1 MDASDLESI
10 SAQITAVV
18 NGWQNRLLQLDRRN
32 NLLNFRPGRSAV
44 RITNR
49 TPDDIFS
56 SLLNKSAGLR
66 FDYEEPV
73 IALWNNQ
80 TDDPESADDEATGS
94 HFISG
99 DLIGDYPVPELQ
111 RRLRNLMR
119 RANEFRDEQGLSV
132 LYLALGMLEWEDI
145 DGHALQSPL
154 LLLPC
159 ELDRSSPRSPFTL
172 RCIDDVPV
180 ANSTLSAK
188 LRNDFGIELPDLN
201 FDEETPGECLGH
213 YRRALSQRQ
222 HWTVNDNV
230 YLSVFSYSKLAMW
243 HDLESIKDNP
253 TGHDM
258 VATLAG
264 VSLPKSV
271 GDADRL
277 PPLPSERD
285 LAGGGLD
292 DLLKV
297 RDQFAVLPAD
307 FSQLVAIKAVVD
319 GHNLVIY
326 GPPGTGKSQ
335 TIANIIATSLAQGK
349 TVLFVSE
356 KNAALDVVKNRLDES
371 QLGGFCLDLHG
382 ERGNKSNFYQQLKQA
397 VDDPRRVR
405 RADFPFEDLEQA
417 RQKLNDYVRALHEER
432 HPLGMSAFS
441 VLGRLTSIRE
451 TPHIPF
457 PVDNIQRLD
466 RRRLASILSAADRI
480 LVRDKEFKEHQ
491 TSPWRALRSSTPSF
505 EVGDTIRAD
514 MQRAVGYLE
523 GVITAASELAGKL
536 DLPAPH
542 NFSGVATQAKLALHL
557 SSSPGVPRQWL
568 ETDQLKYLTE
578 TAVREK
584 GSQSARAE
592 LLCEIGPYFGN
603 PLRELNYDQLSTE
616 LEAFLGRQARLD
628 EALHDSWRDAIVQ
641 GNRPISSVLRQIR
654 DSLSLVL
661 SNGEQ
666 VAEFLS
672 VPNPTTWSDLQNL
685 AVRSTAIEGMHLV
698 PNSWLT
704 AAGRNEAAREIQDA
718 KETLEKLEVVEAQI
732 LSQFQSSALEA
743 IDDSMIRRFRTD
755 HQSKLRRIFGG
766 GYRADRRTVRSL
778 RRVAGSTTFR
788 QELQA
793 VSEVAEFKE
802 LTANW
807 DSRRER
813 LATTIGD
820 RMEGR
825 RTDWDAVMR
834 EISKIDGFLADA
846 PSGTLQ
852 FSTSHEILVDPS
864 LIDRLS
870 RLGKSLEQCLATSDR
885 LHSNQLNAQVGQK
898 LSNGSLNLRN
908 YTEQLDEVERI
919 VEGIENVVERSID
932 ANHATIPE
940 VVHLNNLLQ
949 KGSRVRRLEEE
960 NSERRND
967 LRLGF
972 GTRFR
977 DFDTDWTE
985 IEESL
990 HWTRELV
997 GLGSIVDFSSSTIQ
1011 QVEQPGPASA
1021 YREIAEQATARADRM
1036 WMLLESLKERYDLA
1050 FSPFAEGQETDFDHA
1065 LQWLKTL
1072 ESEADSAGDWL
1083 TYQGAVSDLDNHIG
1097 SGTTDQIREATDDST
1112 VVPLV
1117 IERRMWTAWLDW
1129 LYSQEPDLARFG
1141 ASEHAS
1147 QVDRFRDLDKRLV
1160 DTAQNEIRK
1169 RVFQSYPDLSVGTSG
1184 TSDLAIM
1191 RRELSKQRRQWS
1203 VRRLLQNIPRLVQ
1216 VLKPC
1221 FLVSPLAV
1229 SQSLPPDLDFDV
1241 VIFDEASQ
1249 IFPEDAIPAV
1259 RRGKQVIFAGDQK
1272 QLPPSNF
1279 FRAQAQEEEGYDEDG
1294 DDEPLDRLAGQ
1305 ESILDAAIGLA
1316 GSVFSEAHLS
1326 VHYRSK
1332 HDSLIRFSNHYYY
1345 DDRLLTFPS
1354 PSPSDGN
1361 SWDGVH
1367 DIHIPEGRYDAGAT
1381 RTNRAEAE
1389 RVTDLVFEHMRSRP
1403 AHESLG
1409 VVALSRA
1416 QADHI
1421 DRLIENRRLNGRDV
1435 DQRFAADL
1443 DEPFFVKNLENVQ
1456 GDERDRIIVSIG
1468 YGPTEESGATPNRF
1482 GPLNAP
1488 GGERRLNVVVSRA
1501 RRRMDVVHSLL
1512 PSAITSDRTGPRML
1526 KRYLEYAEAPN
1537 RAIEGQVTVDPQAEP
1552 DSPFEESVERA
1563 LLTRGYRVH
1572 RQVGVAGYRID
1583 LAIMSEDSD
1592 GYDLGIECDG
1602 WQYHSAPA
1610 ARDRDWQRQQVLQGL
1625 GWRILRIWSTAWAKN
1640 PDAEIRRIEEALLA
1654 SRSSSKVADE
1664 VPAYL
1669 DPAPVPDSEEFEV
1682 MGPEASKLELEQYQK
1697 APLPRTGSRYGIAYE
1712 SDNFLT
1718 ELVGLVVRGEGPVHI
1733 EAVLDRI
1740 RECYYPERLSATAK
1754 GKVLTLIGRLVRQG
1768 TLQRAEDF
1776 VWANDEQLE
1785 RQPRTPCDRKIEY
1798 VPPGE
1803 LRRVVVETVR
1813 AVFGTPRSELVKEVA
1828 RVYGFARSGAK
1839 ITSAISLRVEELLDA
1854 ELLVEEFGRIR
1865 AAE

>member
-1 MDASDLESI
+1 MDASELESI

-44 RITNR
+44 RITNWA
-49 TPDDIFS
+49 PDDIFS
-56 SLLNKSAGLR
+56 SLLSASAGLR

-73 IALWNNQ
+73 IALRNNQ
-80 TDDPESADDEATGS
+80 TDDPESVDDEETGS

-99 DLIGDYPVPELQ
+99 DLIGDCPVPELQ

-119 RANEFRDEQGLSV
+119 RSNEFRDEQGLSV
-132 LYLALGMLEWEDI
+132 LYLALGVLEWEDS

-159 ELDRSSPRSPFTL
+159 ELDRNSPRSPFTL
-172 RCIDDVPV
+172 RCIDDVLV

-188 LRNDFGIELPDLN
+188 LRNDFGIDLPDLN
-201 FDEETPGECLGH
+201 FDEETPSECLDH
-213 YRRALSQRQ
+213 YRKALSQRG
-222 HWTVNDNV
+222 HWTVNDAV

-264 VSLPKSV
+264 VNLPKSSSHT
-271 GDADRL
+271 DRL
-277 PPLPSERD
+277 TPLPRERD
-285 LAGGGLD
+285 LAGGRLD

-297 RDQFAVLPAD
+297 RDQFSVLPAD
-307 FSQLVAIKAVVD
+307 FSQLVAIKAAAD

-382 ERGNKSNFYQQLKQA
+382 ERANKSNFYQQLKQA
-397 VDDPRRVR
+397 VDDPKRVR

-417 RQKLNDYVRALHEER
+417 RRKLNDYVRALHEER
-432 HPLGMSAFS
+432 QPLGMSAFS
-441 VLGRLTSIRE
+441 VLGNLTSIRDV
-451 TPHIPF
+451 PHIPF
-457 PVDNIQRLD
+457 PVDNIQQLD
-466 RRRLASILSAADRI
+466 RRRLASILSAAERI
-480 LVRDKEFKEHQ
+480 LVRGKEFREHQ
-491 TSPWRALRSSTPSF
+491 TSPWRALRSSTPTF

-514 MQRAVGYLE
+514 MQRAVDYLE
-523 GVITAASELAGKL
+523 GVITATSELAGKL
-536 DLPAPH
+536 DLPIPH
-542 NFSGVATQAKLALHL
+542 KFSEVAAQAKLALHL

-568 ETDQLKYLTE
+568 EPDQLKYLTE

-584 GSQSARAE
+584 RNQSARAE
-592 LLCEIGPYFGN
+592 LLDEISPYFGS
-603 PLRELNYDQLSTE
+603 PLSELDYNRLSTE
-616 LEAFLGRQARLD
+616 LEALLGRGECVDNTLQ
-628 EALHDSWRDAIVQ
+628 ESWKRRIVS
-641 GNRPISSVLRQIR
+641 GKRPVSPMLLQIKE
-654 DSLSLVL
+654 SLSLVL
-661 SNGEQ
+661 YNGAQ
-666 VAEFLS
+666 VAEFLT

-685 AVRSTAIEGMHLV
+685 AVWSTAIEGMHPV
-698 PNSWLT
+698 PDTWLT
-704 AAGRNEAAREIQDA
+704 TAGRNEATREIQEA
-718 KETLEKLEVVEAQI
+718 KENAARLEKVESHI
-732 LSQFQSSALEA
+732 LSEFQSAALEA

-755 HQSKLRRIFGG
+755 HQSKIKRIFGG
-766 GYRADRRTVRSL
+766 SYRADRRTVRSL
-778 RRVAGSTTFR
+778 RRAAGSTTFQ
-788 QELQA
+788 QEIQA
-793 VSEVAEFKE
+793 VSVVAEFKE
-802 LTANW
+802 LTADWN
-807 DSRRER
+807 SRRER
-813 LATTIGD
+813 LATAMGD
-820 RMEGR
+820 RMVGR
-825 RTDWDAVMR
+825 RTDWDAVLQ
-834 EISKIDGFLADA
+834 EISKVAGFLAPA
-846 PSGTLQ
+846 QSGTPQ
-852 FSTSHEILVDPS
+852 FSRRREILVDPG

-870 RLGKSLEQCLATSDR
+870 RLGASLEQSLATSNQ
-885 LHSNQLNAQVGQK
+885 LHSSQLNVQVGQK
-898 LSNGSLNLRN
+898 LSNYVLKLND
-908 YTEQLDEVERI
+908 YTEQLDEALGIVERI
-919 VEGIENVVERSID
+919 EEVVESSVDTSRG
-932 ANHATIPE
+932 TIPD
-940 VVHLNNLLQ
+940 VVHLKNLLK
-949 KGSRVRRLEEE
+949 KGSSVRRLEEE
-960 NSERRND
+960 NTERQVD
-967 LRLGF
+967 FQLGF
-972 GTRFR
+972 GTRYR

-990 HWTRELV
+990 DWARYLI
-997 GLGSIVDFSSSTIQ
+997 GLGTTADFSSSLIQ
-1011 QVEQPGPASA
+1011 QIEHPRPAFA
-1021 YREIAEQATARADRM
+1021 YRETAEHATATVDRM

-1050 FSPFAEGQETDFDHA
+1050 FSPFAEGEETDFDHA
-1065 LQWLKTL
+1065 LQWLKRL
-1072 ESEADSAGDWL
+1072 AAEADSAGDWL
-1083 TYQGAVSDLDNHIG
+1083 TYQGAVSDLDNHIE
-1097 SGTTDQIREATDDST
+1097 SGTTDRIREATDDSS

-1117 IERRMWTAWLDW
+1117 IQRRLWTAWLDW
-1129 LYSQEPDLARFG
+1129 LNTQEPELARFG
-1141 ASEHAS
+1141 ASEHVTH
-1147 QVDRFRDLDKRLV
+1147 VDRFRDLDKRLV

-1249 IFPEDAIPAV
+1249 VFPEDAIPAV

-1279 FRAQAQEEEGYDEDG
+1279 FRAQVQEEEGYDEDG
-1294 DDEPLDRLAGQ
+1294 DEEPQDRLAGQ
-1305 ESILDAAIGLA
+1305 ESILDVAIGLA
-1316 GSVFSEAHLS
+1316 SSVFSEAHLS

-1354 PSPSDGN
+1354 PSPSAGN

-1389 RVTDLVFEHMRSRP
+1389 RVADLVFEHMRSRP

-1435 DQRFAADL
+1435 DHRFAADL

-1482 GPLNAP
+1482 GPLNTP

-1526 KRYLEYAEAPN
+1526 KRYLEYAEAPT
-1537 RAIEGQVTVDPQAEP
+1537 RAIEGQVAVDPEAEP
-1552 DSPFEESVERA
+1552 DSPFEESVEKA
-1563 LLTRGYRVH
+1563 LLARGYRIH

-1610 ARDRDWQRQQVLQGL
+1610 ARDRDWQRQQVLEGL
-1625 GWRILRIWSTAWAKN
+1625 GWSILRIWSTAWAKN
-1640 PDAEIRRIEEALLA
+1640 PDAEIKRIEEALLA
-1654 SRSSSKVADE
+1654 SRSSSKVAAE
-1664 VPAYL
+1664 APA
-1669 DPAPVPDSEEFEV
+1669 DFDPHPAPDLEEFEV
-1682 MGPEASKLELEQYQK
+1682 MTTEASKLELSQYQK
-1697 APLPRTGSRYGIAYE
+1697 APLPRTGSRYGIADE
-1712 SDNFLT
+1712 SANFLT
-1718 ELVGLVVRGEGPVHI
+1718 ELVGMVVRVEGPVHI

-1740 RECYYPERLSATAK
+1740 RECYFPERLSATAR
-1754 GKVLTLIGRLVRQG
+1754 GRVLGLVDSLVRQR

-1776 VWANDEQLE
+1776 VWINDEQLE
-1785 RQPRTPCDRKIEY
+1785 RQPRTLCDRKIEY

-1828 RVYGFARSGAK
+1828 RVYGFSRAGSK
-1839 ITSAISLRVEELLDA
+1839 INSAISLRVQELCDE

-1865 AAE
+1865 VAE